1 MKPPFRKKATEC
13 VLDAWSQLSNE
24 NIKLFKCCGLDLGND
39 GKEDDFIHCL
49 KEGQA
54 CKAGMQKL
62 NFQLSVLVDKSDA
75 VNPFI
80 SPSDEEDANEE
91 VNVIEGETVEE
102 IMMQICSFFNCWS
115 CLKENSYI
123 NNTLNL

>member
-1 MKPPFRKKATEC
+1 
-13 VLDAWSQLSNE
+13 
-24 NIKLFKCCGLDLGND
+24 
-39 GKEDDFIHCL
+39 
-49 KEGQA
+49 
-54 CKAGMQKL
+54 MQKL

-102 IMMQICSFFNCWS
+102 IMM
-115 CLKENSYI
+115 
-123 NNTLNL
+123 